1 MNKIELDFQV
11 TFLCNQALDAA
22 MSEISLSLSAVHT
35 PVRTRHEDECKS
47 VQDPLQDVAQPW
59 TPIQTQHC
67 ENDVIVQLLMEGAQL
82 LELLGQE
89 DVEDFSLLVQRP
101 ASPIARALYD
111 RLAEHAAVG
120 MESSDIIR
128 LQSEVPSVSRALHDV
143 QELLK
148 EGRNLMERVAL
159 QVLSLLSL
167 RVQKYTY

>member
-1 MNKIELDFQV
+1 METNLGNISETD
-11 TFLCNQALDAA
+11 QAEEEIAAKMASADLDAA
-22 MSEISLSLSAVHT
+22 AIKIQAVARGKNERRKNEERRCKAQQSQASEAEIG
-35 PVRTRHEDECKS
+35 
-47 VQDPLQDVAQPW
+47 
-59 TPIQTQHC
+59 
-67 ENDVIVQLLMEGAQL
+67 QLLMEGAQL

-89 DVEDFSLLVQRP
+89 DVEDVSLLVQRP